1 VGTIQITTTL
11 YPMGLLMLEAELQK
25 MMSLTTAQIGRCGE
39 LLVQLELLKRGIES
53 AAVTTDTGIDLV
65 AYLPEQSKA
74 ITIQVKTNLKAKP
87 GGGKSR
93 LCLDWWIPSACPAD
107 FVALSEL
114 DSNRIWLFTKS
125 ELKECAQQS
134 PEGRF
139 HFFMY
144 TEQGLPRRDGKL
156 HHDHEFNEYLLEQ
169 AVHRLIKM

>member
-1 VGTIQITTTL
+1 
-11 YPMGLLMLEAELQK
+11 MLETELQN
-25 MMSLTTAQIGRCGE
+25 MMSLSKAQIGRCGE

-53 AAVTTDTGIDLV
+53 AAMTTDTGIDLV
-65 AYLPEQSKA
+65 AYLPKYSEAK
-74 ITIQVKTNLKAKP
+74 TIQVKTNLKAKP

-114 DSNRIWLFTKS
+114 DSNRIWLFSKS

-134 PEGRF
+134 PEGKF

-144 TEQGLPRRDGKL
+144 IEQGAPRHDGKAQ
-156 HHDHEFNEYLLEQ
+156 HDHEFNDYLLDQ
-169 AVHRLIKM
+169 AVYKLIKPKPYEPE